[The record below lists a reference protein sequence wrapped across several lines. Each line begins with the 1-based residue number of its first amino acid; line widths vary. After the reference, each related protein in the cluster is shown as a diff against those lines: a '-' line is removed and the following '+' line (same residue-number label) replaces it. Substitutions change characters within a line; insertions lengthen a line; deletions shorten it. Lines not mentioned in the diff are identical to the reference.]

1 MYPSISCL
9 LCHSHFI
16 LLCTVSHNVSS
27 IKFDMLHVYKQL
39 YTCLYTHL
47 YMYNQLVIV
56 IFYLYSDCL
65 IHFCI
70 IMYLLCI
77 HHISSHIV
85 YQKKNHPCHIVQ
97 SSIYLYFFTLLWQM
111 GHTHFQKT
119 ATWITGVSSIV
130 NIYLELLFCF
140 QKIHTCLYCCL
151 PSNVYE
157 ILHFTLTN
165 GAYSFPKKLPP
176 ELLEFH
182 Q

>member
-16 LLCTVSHNVSS
+16 LLCIVSHSVSS

-47 YMYNQLVIV
+47 NKYNQLVIV

-65 IHFCI
+65 IHLCI

-85 YQKKNHPCHIVQ
+85 LPKIYKSYTYLHYKYTRLLSSACHPYHIVQ
-97 SSIYLYFFTLLWQM
+97 SSIYLYFSTLL
-111 GHTHFQKT
+111 
-119 ATWITGVSSIV
+119 
-130 NIYLELLFCF
+130 
-140 QKIHTCLYCCL
+140 
-151 PSNVYE
+151 
-157 ILHFTLTN
+157 
-165 GAYSFPKKLPP
+165 
-176 ELLEFH
+176 
-182 Q
+182 

>member
-16 LLCTVSHNVSS
+16 LLCIVSHSVSS

-47 YMYNQLVIV
+47 NKYNQLVIV

-65 IHFCI
+65 IHLCI

-85 YQKKNHPCHIVQ
+85 YQKYINHTL
-97 SSIYLYFFTLLWQM
+97 IYIINHTLIYIINTHGYYHQLVTPVTLY
-111 GHTHFQKT
+111 
-119 ATWITGVSSIV
+119 
-130 NIYLELLFCF
+130 NLLFIYIF
-140 QKIHTCLYCCL
+140 PLYSDKL
-151 PSNVYE
+151 G
-157 ILHFTLTN
+157 ILISKKKCHLN
-165 GAYSFPKKLPP
+165 YWSFINSKH
-176 ELLEFH
+176 LL
-182 Q
+182 

>member
-16 LLCTVSHNVSS
+16 LLCTVSHSVSF

-39 YTCLYTHL
+39 YTCLCTHL
-47 YMYNQLVIV
+47 NKYNQLVIA

-65 IHFCI
+65 IHLCI

-85 YQKKNHPCHIVQ
+85 YPKNINHTLIYIIKTHVHYYLQYIVTHVT
-97 SSIYLYFFTLLWQM
+97 LY
-111 GHTHFQKT
+111 
-119 ATWITGVSSIV
+119 
-130 NIYLELLFCF
+130 NLLFIYIF
-140 QKIHTCLYCCL
+140 SLYSDKL
-151 PSNVYE
+151 GMLIS
-157 ILHFTLTN
+157 
-165 GAYSFPKKLPP
+165 PKKMPP

>member
-16 LLCTVSHNVSS
+16 LLCIVSHSVSS
-27 IKFDMLHVYKQL
+27 IRFDMLHVYKQL

-47 YMYNQLVIV
+47 NKYNQLVIV

-65 IHFCI
+65 IHLCI

-77 HHISSHIV
+77 HHVSSHIV
-85 YQKKNHPCHIVQ
+85 YQKNINHTLIYIINTHVYYYLQYIVTHVT
-97 SSIYLYFFTLLWQM
+97 LY
-111 GHTHFQKT
+111 
-119 ATWITGVSSIV
+119 
-130 NIYLELLFCF
+130 NLLFIYIF
-140 QKIHTCLYCCL
+140 PLYSDKL
-151 PSNVYE
+151 G
-157 ILHFTLTN
+157 ILI
-165 GAYSFPKKLPP
+165 SKKKLPP

>member
-16 LLCTVSHNVSS
+16 LLCIVSHSVSS

-39 YTCLYTHL
+39 YTCLYTNL
-47 YMYNQLVIV
+47 NKYNQLVVV

-65 IHFCI
+65 IHLCI

-85 YQKKNHPCHIVQ
+85 YQKYINHTL
-97 SSIYLYFFTLLWQM
+97 IYIINTHVYYHQLVTPVTLY
-111 GHTHFQKT
+111 
-119 ATWITGVSSIV
+119 
-130 NIYLELLFCF
+130 NLLFIYIF
-140 QKIHTCLYCCL
+140 
-151 PSNVYE
+151 
-157 ILHFTLTN
+157 HFTLTN
-165 GAYSFPKKLPP
+165 WAYSFPKKMPP